1 MDLKDI
7 RRKDVYW
14 IYLVQETAD
23 KQDPVS
29 GEHTGSRKSSKYFD
43 WLI

>member
-7 RRKDVYW
+7 WHKDVYW
-14 IYLVQETAD
+14 IYLVQDTAD

-29 GEHTGSRKSSKYFD
+29 GEHSGCVKRSKYFEC
-43 WLI
+43 LI